1 MVWSRS
7 YGGSEI
13 DSAYDIV
20 PTQDGNYLIIGDARS
35 QDQQVSNN
43 YGNADMWLIKIS
55 PQGNLIWEKSLGGS
69 QFDSG
74 KALFMMEDGNY
85 FITGSSRSQDGDVAN
100 NLGQN
105 DAWSLVV
112 SPDGTLLYETVVGGS
127 QLDFSEAAAQN
138 GNAILV
144 VVNTESNDG
153 DVLHNQGF
161 KDFLIYLIQ

>member
-1 MVWSRS
+1 
-7 YGGSEI
+7 
-13 DSAYDIV
+13 
-20 PTQDGNYLIIGDARS
+20 
-35 QDQQVSNN
+35 
-43 YGNADMWLIKIS
+43 
-55 PQGNLIWEKSLGGS
+55 
-69 QFDSG
+69 
-74 KALFMMEDGNY
+74 MEDGNY

-144 VVNTESNDG
+144 VGNTESNDG
-153 DVLHNQGF
+153 DVLQNQGF